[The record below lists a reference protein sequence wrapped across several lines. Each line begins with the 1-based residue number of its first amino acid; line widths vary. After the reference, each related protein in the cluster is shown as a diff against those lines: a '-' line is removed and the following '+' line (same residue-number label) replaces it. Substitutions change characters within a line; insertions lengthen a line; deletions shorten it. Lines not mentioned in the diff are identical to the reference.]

1 MGFQDDSGY
10 DRRKAKLAGGL
21 YKDVKIAVL
30 AVYSSTL
37 NGLK

>member
-21 YKDVKIAVL
+21 YQDVKIVVL
-30 AVYSSTL
+30 TVYSSTL
-37 NGLK
+37 TGLK